1 MDTGIPRATGATL
14 PADSAQWCRDVCL
27 ALPDASVDLPFGP
40 GAEVFRI
47 HRKMFALLTH
57 NPRVSEHPIVNLKAD
72 PDELPLLIANYD
84 WILPGFHM
92 NKKHW
97 ITVELR
103 AGGDADFVE
112 GLVEDSYDNV
122 VLGLPGRLK
131 PALRGA
137 APRPMETPGPRT
149 TQGLRSSSS
158 SSQ

>member
-1 MDTGIPRATGATL
+1 MDTGFPPTTGAAL
-14 PADSAQWCRDVCL
+14 PADPAQWCREVCL
-27 ALPDASVDLPFGP
+27 GLPDTSVDSPFGP

-47 HRKMFALLTH
+47 QRKMFALLSR

-92 NKKHW
+92 NKRHW

-103 AGGDADFVE
+103 AGGDLELVE

-131 PALRGA
+131 SPLRGA
-137 APRPMETPGPRT
+137 VPQPMERPGLGNPSGR
-149 TQGLRSSSS
+149 G
-158 SSQ
+158 